1 MTDTAAK
8 IRALRAYHYEH
19 NALSGREGDLVFDLS
34 DDEALALLDAERRPS
49 EWISVDERL
58 PEYDKGVI
66 AHVKS
71 GSVLEM
77 KYASNKNH
85 PRLVPRWEWMDRSVP
100 FWEITHWMPFP
111 PPPNAKET
119 P

>member
-1 MTDTAAK
+1 MTDPRAK
-8 IRALRAYHYEH
+8 MRALRAYHYEH

-34 DDEALALLDAERRPS
+34 DDEAIALLDAEEPS
-49 EWISVDERL
+49 VWISVEDRL

-66 AHVKS
+66 AYVKS

-85 PRLVPRWEWMDRSVP
+85 PRLVPRWEWMGRSVP
-100 FWEITHWMPFP
+100 FWEITHWMPLPSP
-111 PPPNAKET
+111 PDVRDT